1 MNKGVATCSHKRWP
15 RGSLLLLLA
24 LGLIGCGGRGSVTGI
39 VTYKNKPVPFG
50 QVLFEGSDGA
60 SRQSNIDKNGNFF
73 IEDLAVGDAKVA
85 IMSPN
90 PKSITILTKGD
101 KKPETFPEV
110 PNWMALPAKYEA
122 VAKSGLTFPIKKG
135 ENSINIE
142 LK

>member
-1 MNKGVATCSHKRWP
+1 MNEGVAACSRKRCQ
-15 RGSLLLLLA
+15 RGSLALLLA
-24 LGLIGCGGRGSVTGI
+24 LALIGCGGRGSVTGI

-60 SRQSNIDKNGNFF
+60 SRQSNIDKNGNFLV
-73 IEDLAVGDAKVA
+73 EDLAIGDAKVA
-85 IMSPN
+85 VMSPN

-101 KKPETFPEV
+101 KKPEAFPEV
-110 PNWMALPAKYEA
+110 PNWMALPAKYETI
-122 VAKSGLTFPIKKG
+122 AKSGLTFPIKKG